1 MSKKIT
7 ELPAASTVE
16 TTDVLAFVDLT
27 GPTTQKVTV
36 AAIGDTNHPGLSPA
50 FLALSPLKALT
61 VNAAGTAITAS
72 LITDLPLPVADL
84 DPAGGNNGDVITRV
98 AGVPTWANPATG
110 SNPQVMFNLSG
121 TLAGRAGFEYD
132 TASNQL
138 TAPNLSASFV
148 KVATSGQAGTDVVGY
163 FSGSYGLTGSN
174 PERKAFVLLCDY
186 MLSGTFQQQRPS
198 QSPNLHRWNI
208 FTQSITTGSNP
219 TVVFSWPI
227 VSGST
232 CVDAQFI
239 AVRAN
244 VTQAGVFAQ
253 KALFR
258 NNNNTVVCVGT
269 GSISAGSIVDTGL
282 AWSAQITGS
291 SGTGQLVVTGSA
303 STTITW
309 SIDATFTEVTP

>member
-50 FLALSPLKALT
+50 FLAASPLSALI
-61 VNAAGTAITAS
+61 VNGAGTAITGS
-72 LITDLPLPVADL
+72 LIVDLPLPVADL
-84 DPAGGNNGDVITRV
+84 DPASGADGDVIARV
-98 AGVPTWANPATG
+98 AGVPTW
-110 SNPQVMFNLSG
+110 
-121 TLAGRAGFEYD
+121 
-132 TASNQL
+132 SNQL
-138 TAPNLSASFV
+138 TASFLAV
-148 KVATSGQAGTDVVGY
+148 KTAGTPGTDVVAY
-163 FSGSYGLTGSN
+163 FSGSCGLTGSN
-174 PERKAFVLLCDY
+174 PERKAVVLLCDY

-208 FTQSITTGSNP
+208 FTQSVTTDATP
-219 TVVFSWPI
+219 AVVFSWPI

-232 CVDAQFI
+232 CVDAQFS
-239 AVRAN
+239 AVRAD
-244 VTQAGVFAQ
+244 VTQAGVYAQ

-258 NNNNTVVCVGT
+258 NSAGTIVCVGT
-269 GSISAGSIVDTGL
+269 GSISVGSIVDTGL

-291 SGTGQLVVTGSA
+291 NDIGMLVVTGSA
-303 STTITW
+303 SVTITW
-309 SIDATFTEVTP
+309 GIDATFTEVTP